1 MRPLSLAI
9 PTGLLLLLAADA
21 AAQST
26 PYPVVKDTSIS
37 SVQVTGQART
47 ERVYQEHLDAV
58 KGQYALSNGWRLK
71 VDSASN
77 GVKAKIDN
85 QRPMYLV
92 AITPDKYVSRDGN
105 VEMEFN
111 RGEGGYDMLMS
122 YVPTDPATGARLAQV
137 IVVKATMAQR

>member
-1 MRPLSLAI
+1 MRYLSLAI
-9 PTGLLLLLAADA
+9 PASLLLLVASDA
-21 AAQST
+21 AAQATS
-26 PYPVVKDTSIS
+26 YPVVNDSPIS

-47 ERVYQEHLDAV
+47 MRVYQEHLDAV

-77 GVKAKIDN
+77 GVKAKIDK
-85 QRPMYLV
+85 QRPIYLV
-92 AITPDKYVSRDGN
+92 AVTPDKYVSRDGN

-137 IVVKATMAQR
+137 VTVKATMAQR